1 MDIETFRKRFVNHS
15 DEELILM
22 LTKNAS
28 KYNPDALTVAK
39 EILIERNVDIDT
51 ILKNENE
58 YDDDLSEEEI
68 ERRHIENLSPLEQ
81 IEYLSNVRANFEDS
95 IEGIVEENT
104 RDLTDE
110 ELISNFEDI
119 LNKVIEE
126 SGFGDLVDI
135 HSKENFFITRDII
148 EKRYIKLPDLLN
160 EKLEYVNN
168 LTRKDFRKRFNRSI
182 IFGLVLVTLG
192 LVFTIGANGG
202 IIFYGAILSGLGLT
216 IAGFS
221 GKRQLK
227 NGAQIVLDSYT
238 KK

>member
-1 MDIETFRKRFVNHS
+1 MDIETFRKRFINHS

-28 KYNPDALTVAK
+28 KYNSDALTVAK
-39 EILIERNVDIDT
+39 EILVERNVDIET

-81 IEYLSNVRANFEDS
+81 IEYLSNVRVNLEES
-95 IEGIVEENT
+95 IEDIVEENAK
-104 RDLTDE
+104 DLTDE

-135 HSKENFFITRDII
+135 HSKENFFITRNII
-148 EKRYIKLPDLLN
+148 EKRHINLTDLLN

-182 IFGLVLVTLG
+182 IFGLVLITLG
-192 LVFTIGANGG
+192 LAFTIGANGG

-216 IAGFS
+216 ITGFS

>member
-1 MDIETFRKRFVNHS
+1 MDIETFRKRFAHHS

-39 EILIERNVDIDT
+39 EILKERNVDIADL
-51 ILKNENE
+51 LKNENQ

-68 ERRHIENLSPLEQ
+68 ERRYIENLSPLEQ
-81 IEYLSNVRANFEDS
+81 IEYLSNVRVNFEDN
-95 IEGIVEENT
+95 IEEIVEDNA

-119 LNKVIEE
+119 LNKVIKE
-126 SGFGDLVDI
+126 SGFGDLADI
-135 HSKENFFITRDII
+135 HSKENFFITRNII
-148 EKRYIKLPDLLN
+148 EKRQINIPDSLN
-160 EKLEYVNN
+160 EKLDYVNN
-168 LTRKDFRKRFNRSI
+168 LTRKDFRKKFNRSI
-182 IFGLVLVTLG
+182 IFGVVLLTLG

-216 IAGFS
+216 VAGFS

-227 NGAQIVLDSYT
+227 NGAQIVLDSYA